1 MLSGQNWC
9 DDQSAEPDASLPRVN
24 RRLRILFVCAMNKQ
38 RSVTAEQL
46 YRNDARLEVRSA
58 GVRSDA
64 NRRISDEDLRWA
76 DVVFVMEREHKVWIT
91 TRFEGLD
98 LPPIEVLDIPDEYE
112 CMDPQLQEMLRL
124 TLDPEIASILRADDR
139 RS

>member
-1 MLSGQNWC
+1 
-9 DDQSAEPDASLPRVN
+9 
-24 RRLRILFVCAMNKQ
+24 MNKQ

-64 NRRISDEDLRWA
+64 NRRVSDSDLQWA
-76 DVVFVMEREHKVWIT
+76 DVVFCMEREHKVWLA

-98 LPPIEVLDIPDEYE
+98 LPRIEVLDIPDEYE
-112 CMDPQLQEMLRL
+112 CMDPHLQEMLRMM
-124 TLDPEIASILRADDR
+124 LDPEFEALLSSDENA
-139 RS
+139 